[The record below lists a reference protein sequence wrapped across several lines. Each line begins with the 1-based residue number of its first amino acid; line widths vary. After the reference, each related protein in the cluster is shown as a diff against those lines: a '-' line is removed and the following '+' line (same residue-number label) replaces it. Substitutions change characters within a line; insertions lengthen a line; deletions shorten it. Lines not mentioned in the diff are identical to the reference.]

1 MDNTM
6 RLPFCYNY
14 CITVPSAR
22 VIVQPL
28 KMMVP
33 LFTRLGDR
41 EVTGQ
46 RPHAADPTVMTALF
60 SAAAAQR
67 IARFFLVVFIRN
79 DILLGLWCKHT
90 AASGKQT
97 EKTACRRK
105 ILTTS

>member
-6 RLPFCYNY
+6 RLPFCYYY

-33 LFTRLGDR
+33 LFTRL
-41 EVTGQ
+41 VTVKSPVSVRTQ
-46 RPHAADPTVMTALF
+46 PDPTVTTALF

-67 IARFFLVVFIRN
+67 IARFFLVVFKRN
-79 DILLGLWCKHT
+79 DMLLGLWCKHT

-97 EKTACRRK
+97 ENRLPQKK
-105 ILTTS
+105 F